1 MSIASFLFEG
11 QVPPANV
18 KAAGASTQYP
28 LWFQEY
34 QKSLVAKA
42 DALASQ
48 PYTPYPGPRVAPLTP
63 DQTGAYDLTR
73 ANVGA
78 GAGDVNA
85 ARSAYTAGGNPA
97 LDPSILESYKS
108 PYIEGVVN
116 RIGELGE
123 RNLTERFLPNIRD
136 EFIRAGQFG
145 SSGQGEFTARALR
158 DVGESVLGQQ
168 AQALQAAQEAAMSNY
183 QTAMG
188 RQLTAGGNLAN
199 LGKQYQEMGL
209 TDAAALEAAG
219 QAQQAQEQRGMDVGY
234 GQFQEQRDY
243 PMSQTNWINQILYGQ
258 QLPTSTQQVSS
269 SPAGYYNPS
278 PLQSLVGYSSL
289 LGAARGGRV
298 RRYAKGG
305 KVIPFPRRGV
315 IDRCL
320 KKAA

>member
-11 QVPPANV
+11 QVPPAIT
-18 KAAGASTQYP
+18 KTSGASTQYP

-34 QKSLVAKA
+34 QKGLIAKA
-42 DALASQ
+42 DALANQ
-48 PYTPYPGPRVAPLTP
+48 PYAAYPGTRVAPLTP
-63 DQTGAYDLTR
+63 DQTAAYERTR
-73 ANVGA
+73 TNVGA
-78 GAGDVNA
+78 GMPEMEAAGA
-85 ARSAYTAGGNPA
+85 AYTAGGNPM
-97 LDPSILESYKS
+97 LDPGVFESYKS

-123 RNLTERFLPNIRD
+123 RNLRERFLPNIRD

-168 AQALQAAQEAAMSNY
+168 AQALQAGQEAAMANY
-183 QTAMG
+183 QTAQG

-199 LGKQYQEMGL
+199 LAKQYQEMGL
-209 TDAAALEAAG
+209 TEAAALEAAG
-219 QAQQAQEQRGMDVGY
+219 QAQQAQEQRGLDVGY
-234 GQFQEQRDY
+234 QQFQEQRDY

-258 QLPTSTQQVSS
+258 PLPTTTQQVST

-289 LGAARGGRV
+289 MAKGGKV